1 MKKTYVKP
9 VMESEEFV
17 ANEYVAA
24 CWRVVCKC
32 ESHVDHEMNYVSDKE
47 PVFELNGI
55 LGGEDTDGFVYIL
68 DSDTLLT
75 RAYYGEINGSN
86 GDPYLTSYCHPIE
99 SVTENANASV

>member
-32 ESHVDHEMNYVSDKE
+32 QSHDDHEMNYVSDKE
-47 PVFELNGI
+47 PYFELNG
-55 LGGEDTDGFVYIL
+55 LTGEDTDGFVYIL
-68 DSDTLLT
+68 SGK
-75 RAYYGEINGSN
+75 AYYGEINGSK